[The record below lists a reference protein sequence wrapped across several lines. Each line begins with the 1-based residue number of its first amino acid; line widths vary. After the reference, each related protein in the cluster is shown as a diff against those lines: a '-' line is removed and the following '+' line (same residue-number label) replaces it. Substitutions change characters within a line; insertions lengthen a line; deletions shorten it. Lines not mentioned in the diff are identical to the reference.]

1 MAGEEV
7 PPKHTHIKKQ
17 FVFCVTRGWPDMD
30 GVYTQNNEM
39 LSPYSSPRQLA
50 TRLHIVNGL
59 SGYNKK
65 PLIGQC

>member
-1 MAGEEV
+1 M
-7 PPKHTHIKKQ
+7 
-17 FVFCVTRGWPDMD
+17 TRGWPDMD

-65 PLIGQC
+65 PLIGQCRVIVFVKEYVIFLTSTRSVL